1 MVLTMASRDVA
12 EPPIKASGFTVTCLR
27 SVDDVAERG
36 EPLVITKD
44 GRPVARLGPV
54 VARPRALFGSHEGE
68 IEILSDIIAA
78 VDVGWEAM
86 R

>member
-1 MVLTMASRDVA
+1 M
-12 EPPIKASGFTVTCLR
+12 
-27 SVDDVAERG
+27 
-36 EPLVITKD
+36 ITKD